1 MLDWPEYLKLVAGL
15 VSIVNPV
22 GVIPIFLS
30 LTDSQDR
37 SKRRFIAL
45 QASFALSIVLLV
57 ALVAGEAIIN
67 FFSISLPS
75 FRVAGGILI
84 LLTALSMLQAETAE
98 SQKLATTG
106 TIESEDLPTLPE
118 TSVAVVPIAIPL
130 LGGPGAISTVIVYA
144 HTQESVEH
152 YVIVGLAI
160 LSVSILC
167 LISLLIAPLVDTMMG
182 KTGMNVISRVMG
194 LIITA
199 ISIEFIAD
207 GIKELL
213 PGLG

>member
-15 VSIVNPV
+15 ASIVNPV

-30 LTDSQDR
+30 LTDGQDQ
-37 SKRRFIAL
+37 SKQRFIAL

-84 LLTALSMLQAETAE
+84 LLTALSMLQAETIE
-98 SQKLATTG
+98 SRQLTKTG
-106 TIESEDLPTLPE
+106 TIDADELPALPDAP
-118 TSVAVVPIAIPL
+118 VAVVPIAIPL

-152 YVIVGLAI
+152 YVLVGLAI
-160 LSVSILC
+160 LSVALLC
-167 LISLLIAPLVDTMMG
+167 LISLLIAPLVDTVMG

>member
-15 VSIVNPV
+15 ASIVNPV
-22 GVIPIFLS
+22 GVLPIFLS
-30 LTDSQDR
+30 LTDGQDQGQ
-37 SKRRFIAL
+37 RRLIAL
-45 QASFALSIVLLV
+45 QSSFALFIILLIS
-57 ALVAGEAIIN
+57 LIAGEAILS

-84 LLTALSMLQAETAE
+84 LLTALSMLRAETAE
-98 SQKLATTG
+98 SRQLTKTG
-106 TIESEDLPTLPE
+106 TVDPHESPTLPDAP
-118 TSVAVVPIAIPL
+118 VAVVPIAIPL

-144 HTQESVEH
+144 HTQESIEH
-152 YVIVGLAI
+152 NLVVGLAI
-160 LSVSILC
+160 ISVS
-167 LISLLIAPLVDTMMG
+167 LLALLGLLVAPLVDTVMG

-207 GIKELL
+207 GVKELL

>member
-1 MLDWPEYLKLVAGL
+1 MFDLPEYLKLVAGL
-15 VSIVNPV
+15 ASIVNPV

-30 LTDSQDR
+30 LTEGQGSSQ
-37 SKRRFIAL
+37 RRLIAF
-45 QASFALSIVLLV
+45 QSSIALSIVLLV
-57 ALVAGEAIIN
+57 ALVAGEAILS

-75 FRVAGGILI
+75 FRVAGGLLI
-84 LLTALSMLQAETAE
+84 LLTALSMLRAE
-98 SQKLATTG
+98 
-106 TIESEDLPTLPE
+106 TIESRQLTETGTVDPNEPPTLPDAP
-118 TSVAVVPIAIPL
+118 VAVVPIAIPL

-144 HTQESVEH
+144 HTQESIEH
-152 YVIVGLAI
+152 TILVGLAI
-160 LSVSILC
+160 LSVSVIALVG
-167 LISLLIAPLVDTMMG
+167 LLIAPLMDTVMG

-207 GIKELL
+207 GVKELL

>member
-1 MLDWPEYLKLVAGL
+1 MVDWPEYLKLVAGL
-15 VSIVNPV
+15 ASIVNPI

-30 LTDSQDR
+30 LTGGQGTG
-37 SKRRFIAL
+37 KRRWIAV
-45 QASFALSIVLLV
+45 QASFALFVVLIVS
-57 ALVAGEAIIN
+57 LVAGETILN

-75 FRVAGGILI
+75 FRVAGGLLI
-84 LLTALSMLQAETAE
+84 LLTALSMLRAE
-98 SQKLATTG
+98 
-106 TIESEDLPTLPE
+106 TIESRQLTETGSVEIDESPTLPDAP
-118 TSVAVVPIAIPL
+118 VAVVPIGIPL

-144 HTQESVEH
+144 HVQESWEH
-152 YVIVGLAI
+152 TLLVSFAI
-160 LSVSILC
+160 FSVSILALIGL
-167 LISLLIAPLVDTMMG
+167 LISPLVDSVMG
-182 KTGMNVISRVMG
+182 KTGMNVVSRIMG

>member
-15 VSIVNPV
+15 ASIVNPV

-30 LTDSQDR
+30 LTDGQDQ
-37 SKRRFIAL
+37 SKQRFIAL

-57 ALVAGEAIIN
+57 SLVAGEAIIN

-84 LLTALSMLQAETAE
+84 LLTALSMLQAETIE
-98 SQKLATTG
+98 SRQLTKTG
-106 TIESEDLPTLPE
+106 TIDADELPALPDAP
-118 TSVAVVPIAIPL
+118 VAVVPIAIPL

-152 YVIVGLAI
+152 YVLVGLAI
-160 LSVSILC
+160 LSVALLC
-167 LISLLIAPLVDTMMG
+167 LISLLIAPLVDTVMG

>member
-15 VSIVNPV
+15 VSIVNPI

-37 SKRRFIAL
+37 SKRRLIAL

-84 LLTALSMLQAETAE
+84 LLTALSMLQAETVE
-98 SQKLATTG
+98 SQQLTVTG
-106 TIESEDLPTLPE
+106 TIDSEDLPTLPE
-118 TSVAVVPIAIPL
+118 TPVAVVPIAIPL

-152 YVIVGLAI
+152 YVLVGLAI

-167 LISLLIAPLVDTMMG
+167 LVSLLIAPLVDTVMG
-182 KTGMNVISRVMG
+182 KTGMNVVSRVMV

>member
-15 VSIVNPV
+15 ASIVNPV

-30 LTDSQDR
+30 LTDGQDQSQ
-37 SKRRFIAL
+37 RRFIAV
-45 QASFALSIVLLV
+45 QASFALCIVLV
-57 ALVAGEAIIN
+57 SALVAGEAILS
-67 FFSISLPS
+67 FFSIGLPS
-75 FRVAGGILI
+75 FRVAGGLLI
-84 LLTALSMLQAETAE
+84 LLTALSMLKAETAE
-98 SQKLATTG
+98 SRQLAETG
-106 TIESEDLPTLPE
+106 TVDPNESPTLPDAP
-118 TSVAVVPIAIPL
+118 VAVVPIAIPL

-144 HTQESVEH
+144 HTQESMEH
-152 YVIVGLAI
+152 NLLVGLAI
-160 LSVSILC
+160 LSVSVIA
-167 LISLLIAPLVDTMMG
+167 LLGLLVAPLVDTVMG

-207 GIKELL
+207 GVKELL